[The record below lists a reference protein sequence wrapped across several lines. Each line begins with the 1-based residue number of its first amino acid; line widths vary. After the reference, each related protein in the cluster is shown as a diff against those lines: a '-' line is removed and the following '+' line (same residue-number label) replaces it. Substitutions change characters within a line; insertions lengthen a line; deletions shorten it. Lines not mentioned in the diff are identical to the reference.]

1 VAQQITIDIVAETRK
16 LTEGVN
22 DATKSLDGIQGK
34 LNGVAKAAIAAGSA
48 FVLREGV
55 QFLKGAA
62 DEARDAELTARAA
75 AIAFGEGSVALQK
88 ITQDADKFAKELAV
102 DNDELIKLATQLG
115 TFLPKDAQSLSVELV
130 ALGKDVAALTGIDA
144 EAWVKKFAKGMADGE
159 LKASDLEK
167 MVPKLNKAVYAQAE
181 AMFKA
186 GKAQDALNLLI
197 KEGNKAF
204 GGAAKS
210 QITGA
215 QKLDKAMGDL
225 KETIGTKLLPTI
237 EKLTNLLV
245 KVVESF
251 TSLPGPVQ
259 NLILGLTALVGIGGP
274 LLAFLASAK
283 ASLITLGIVSG
294 EATIATGLLTAAQ
307 GALRIA
313 LLALP
318 WVALIAAIVLVIQ
331 NWDKITEV
339 VDKVWLSIKGFV
351 KDSID
356 AVEDFVNGLKDKL
369 SSVLNWIKTNWTT
382 VIAIM
387 TGPIGILTKL
397 IYDNWDD
404 IKARTEQIFNALK
417 NYFSNIWSNIKD
429 IFQNVI
435 RNILNS
441 IYDDFETAYD
451 AVVDLTQ
458 TLLNFLGAAWKQIS
472 EVIVTTAKG
481 IGTAIVNS
489 WNTLKGLTEQVFNA
503 IKSSASNLWGD
514 IRDFIVG
521 VVNRIADNF
530 KNLYTDMIAVGR
542 DIARGIIS
550 GLFSQQSWF
559 TFNFKQWIDQSILG
573 FIRSYMK
580 IGSPSKVMAKIGEQL
595 TQGLYV
601 GMGSAGSPG
610 INIPQINVGGSGVA
624 PVNITINAG
633 VGTDPYALGR
643 EVTSALTRYGNVS
656 RLKPAL

>member
-1 VAQQITIDIVAETRK
+1 MAQQITIDIVAETRK

-88 ITQDADKFAKELAV
+88 ITQDANKFAKELAV

-167 MVPKLNKAVYAQAE
+167 MVPKLNKAIYAQAE

-283 ASLITLGIVSG
+283 TSLITLGIVSG

-307 GALRIA
+307 GLLRAALI
-313 LLALP
+313 ALP
-318 WVALIAAIVLVIQ
+318 WVALIASIVLVIKH
-331 NWDKITEV
+331 WDEITDVVKKVWEYLKDVVGKMADAVADFADDVEDKIG
-339 VDKVWLSIKGFV
+339 DLLG
-351 KDSID
+351 
-356 AVEDFVNGLKDKL
+356 
-369 SSVLNWIKTNWTT
+369 WIKTNWQTI
-382 VIAIM
+382 VAIM
-387 TGPIGILTKL
+387 TGPVGILVKL
-397 IYDNWDD
+397 IYDNFD
-404 IKARTEQIFNALK
+404 KM
-417 NYFSNIWSNIKD
+417 
-429 IFQNVI
+429 
-435 RNILNS
+435 
-441 IYDDFETAYD
+441 
-451 AVVDLTQ
+451 
-458 TLLNFLGAAWKQIS
+458 
-472 EVIVTTAKG
+472 
-481 IGTAIVNS
+481 
-489 WNTLKGLTEQVFNA
+489 
-503 IKSSASNLWGD
+503 
-514 IRDFIVG
+514 RDFITETLETIQSVIENIWDTIGTYFKAKLGDIVSFVEDGWTAVGSATLNILGDLIGFVSELWTTISNTVENIIGGLKNVIVGIWNSVKDSTISVFNNIKEVASKIWTNISGFILG
-521 VVNRIADNF
+521 VVNNVVNSFGD
-530 KNLYTDMIAVGR
+530 LYRSMVEIGG
-542 DIARGIIS
+542 DIARGIIA
-550 GLFSQQSWF
+550 GLFGIKSWF

-624 PVNITINAG
+624 PLNITINAG
-633 VGTDPYALGR
+633 LGTDPYALGR
-643 EVTSALTRYGNVS
+643 EVKNALGKYGRIS
-656 RLKPAL
+656 L

>member
-88 ITQDADKFAKELAV
+88 ITQDANKFAKELAV

-167 MVPKLNKAVYAQAE
+167 MVPKLNKAIYAQAE

-283 ASLITLGIVSG
+283 TSLITLGIVSG

-307 GALRIA
+307 GLLRAALI
-313 LLALP
+313 ALP
-318 WVALIAAIVLVIQ
+318 WVALIASIVLVIKH
-331 NWDKITEV
+331 WDEITDVVKKVWEYLKDVVGKMADAVADFADDVEDKIG
-339 VDKVWLSIKGFV
+339 DLLG
-351 KDSID
+351 
-356 AVEDFVNGLKDKL
+356 
-369 SSVLNWIKTNWTT
+369 WIKTNWQTI
-382 VIAIM
+382 VAIM
-387 TGPIGILTKL
+387 TGPVGILVKL
-397 IYDNWDD
+397 IYDNFD
-404 IKARTEQIFNALK
+404 KM
-417 NYFSNIWSNIKD
+417 
-429 IFQNVI
+429 
-435 RNILNS
+435 
-441 IYDDFETAYD
+441 
-451 AVVDLTQ
+451 
-458 TLLNFLGAAWKQIS
+458 
-472 EVIVTTAKG
+472 
-481 IGTAIVNS
+481 
-489 WNTLKGLTEQVFNA
+489 
-503 IKSSASNLWGD
+503 
-514 IRDFIVG
+514 RDFITETLETIQSVIENIWDTIGTYFKAKLGDIVSFVEDGWTAVGSATLNILGDLIGFVSELWTTISNTVENIIGGLKNVIVGIWNSVKDSTISVFNNIKEVASKIWTNISGFILG
-521 VVNRIADNF
+521 VVNNVVNSFGD
-530 KNLYTDMIAVGR
+530 LYRSMVEIGG
-542 DIARGIIS
+542 DIARGIIA
-550 GLFSQQSWF
+550 GLFGIKSWF

-624 PVNITINAG
+624 PLNITINAG
-633 VGTDPYALGR
+633 LGTDPYALGR
-643 EVTSALTRYGNVS
+643 EVKNALGKYGRIS
-656 RLKPAL
+656 L

>member
-1 VAQQITIDIVAETRK
+1 MAQQITIDIVAETRK

-48 FVLREGV
+48 FVLKEGV

-115 TFLPKDAQSLSVELV
+115 TFLPKGAQGLSVELV

-144 EAWVKKFAKGMADGE
+144 ESWVKKFAKGMADGE

-167 MVPKLNKAVYAQAE
+167 MIPKLNKAVYKQAE
-181 AMFKA
+181 ALFKA

-197 KEGNKAF
+197 TEGNKAF

-215 QKLDKAMGDL
+215 QRLDKAMGDL
-225 KETIGTKLLPTI
+225 KETIGAKLVPTI

-283 ASLITLGIVSG
+283 TSLITLGIVSG

-307 GALRIA
+307 GLLRAALI
-313 LLALP
+313 ALP
-318 WVALIAAIVLVIQ
+318 WVALIAAIVLVIKH
-331 NWDKITEV
+331 WDEITDVVKKVWEYLKDVVGKMVDAVADFADDVKDKIG
-339 VDKVWLSIKGFV
+339 DLLG
-351 KDSID
+351 
-356 AVEDFVNGLKDKL
+356 
-369 SSVLNWIKTNWTT
+369 WIKSNWQTI
-382 VIAIM
+382 VAIM
-387 TGPIGILTKL
+387 TGPVGILVKL
-397 IYDNWDD
+397 IYDNFD
-404 IKARTEQIFNALK
+404 
-417 NYFSNIWSNIKD
+417 
-429 IFQNVI
+429 
-435 RNILNS
+435 
-441 IYDDFETAYD
+441 
-451 AVVDLTQ
+451 
-458 TLLNFLGAAWKQIS
+458 
-472 EVIVTTAKG
+472 
-481 IGTAIVNS
+481 
-489 WNTLKGLTEQVFNA
+489 
-503 IKSSASNLWGD
+503 D
-514 IRDFIVG
+514 IRDFITNTLETIQSVIENIWDTIGTYFKAKLGNIVSFVEDGWTAVGTATLNILGDLIGFVSELWKTISDTVENIIGGLKDVIVGIWNSVRDSTISVFNNIKEVASKIWTNISGFIIG
-521 VVNRIADNF
+521 VV
-530 KNLYTDMIAVGR
+530 KNVVNSFGDLYNSMVQIGG
-542 DIARGIIS
+542 DIARGIIA
-550 GLFSQQSWF
+550 GLFGVKAWF
-559 TFNFKQWIDQSILG
+559 TFNFKKWIDESILG

-643 EVTSALTRYGNVS
+643 EVKNALNKYS
-656 RLKPAL
+656 RISNI